1 MPPASRAL
9 IDRPA
14 RTGRVSDSHSD
25 HKEMQ
30 RLKADLERMRM
41 YALAL
46 EDRCHRLW
54 AGIPDSDG
62 DRDPMVPY
70 LALHASISLPDVDE
84 MA

>member
-1 MPPASRAL
+1 MSPASRAL

-14 RTGRVSDSHSD
+14 RTGRVSDSHD
-25 HKEMQ
+25 DLTEMQ
-30 RLKADLERMRM
+30 LLRADLERMRL

-70 LALHASISLPDVDE
+70 LALHCSMVAPAPVEPD
-84 MA
+84 

>member
-1 MPPASRAL
+1 MASAS
-9 IDRPA
+9 PFVA
-14 RTGRVSDSHSD
+14 VASEVEMD

-30 RLKADLERMRM
+30 RLKADLKRMRM

-70 LALHASISLPDVDE
+70 LALHASMAMPDAGDLG
-84 MA
+84 

>member
-1 MPPASRAL
+1 MSPASRAL

-14 RTGRVSDSHSD
+14 RTVRGSGSHDD
-25 HKEMQ
+25 HTEMQ
-30 RLKADLERMRM
+30 RLRADLERMRM

-70 LALHASISLPDVDE
+70 LALHCS
-84 MA
+84 MAAPEAGSSA